1 MTQIP
6 RPTTSSEQTP
16 CACRC
21 HVFVQGIEKAPERP
35 AAARPGVSNEV
46 RAELVH
52 ALMQQVWDSMLGR
65 RELDTLAVSHGILRN
80 TELLDKIAAYRAA
93 DITEE
98 PTE

>member
-6 RPTTSSEQTP
+6 RPTAASEQPP

-21 HVFVQGIEKAPERP
+21 HVFVQGIEKAPERA
-35 AAARPGVSNEV
+35 AAARSGVSNEV

-52 ALMQQVWDSMLGR
+52 ALMQQVWDSMIGR
-65 RELDTLAVSHGILRN
+65 SDLDTLAVANGILRN
-80 TELLDKIAAYRAA
+80 TELLDKIAAYRAV